1 MGRASQSGGTGVLA
15 AKYRYL
21 FLFVRVMENLPGR
34 MSELL
39 NLPRLRRSGFPRCVR
54 STR

>member
-21 FLFVRVMENLPGR
+21 FLFVTVMENLTDR
-34 MSELL
+34 ASRLL
-39 NLPRLRRSGFPRCVR
+39 NLPR
-54 STR
+54 

>member
-21 FLFVRVMENLPGR
+21 LLFVTVMENLAER
-34 MSELL
+34 MVRLL
-39 NLPRLRRSGFPRCVR
+39 ILPR
-54 STR
+54 